1 MSGAAP
7 TTGPLVDLAAIE
19 KRIAQVDAEARQA
32 EAAAPLDERE
42 RRYRHL
48 VENSLGLICTH
59 DLEGTVL
66 SVNPAAAQ
74 SLGYE
79 PHEGIGKNLREFL
92 AADTRHLFDAYL
104 ERLRRNGSDSGL
116 MRVMGRDGDER
127 VWLYRNVRYDE
138 PGTSPFVLG
147 HAIDLTERIAA
158 EAALRQ
164 SERALKRAH
173 DELEERVRER
183 TAELL
188 RANQALQAETEER
201 RRLEEQVRETQ
212 RLEALGR
219 FAGGVAHDFNNLL
232 TVILASSE
240 LLALNVEGQTS
251 LAMVEDVRRAA
262 ERAATLTRQLLA
274 FGRRQMVVR
283 QTLDLNAVVGRLEN
297 LTRRLLGTDIELALS
312 LDPEIAYVEADY
324 GQIEQIVLNLV
335 ANARDAMSQGGTLT
349 IATRV
354 TTIDNGS
361 IPDHPEM
368 GAGRYV
374 VLSVSDTGSGIDA
387 ETRTRIFEPFFTT
400 KSPGEGIGLGLASV
414 YGMVSQNG
422 GRILVASTP
431 GHGTVFEIY
440 LPRATVE
447 HRPGNVDETA
457 ESIGG
462 TETILLVEDEEAVRS
477 LLRVAMEQ
485 HGYAVIEAANGADAL
500 RRFEEHSGSIDLLV
514 TDIVM
519 PQMNG
524 RQLHAVLSARQA
536 ALKVLFL
543 SGYADELVAS
553 RLVTGPRAAFLQK
566 PFSLTVLARLVREML
581 DAR

>member
-32 EAAAPLDERE
+32 GAAAPLDERE

-116 MRVMGRDGDER
+116 MRVVGRDGDER

-188 RANQALQAETEER
+188 RANEALQAETEER

-368 GAGRYV
+368 SAGRYV
-374 VLSVSDTGSGIDA
+374 VLSVRDTGSGIDA

-440 LPRATVE
+440 LPRATAE

-485 HGYAVIEAANGADAL
+485 HGYAVIEAANGVDAL

-524 RQLHAVLSARQA
+524 RQLHSELTTRQA

-581 DAR
+581 DSR